1 LKQIIDASTRKK
13 FGQRTL
19 GKHRI
24 AGQQFEN
31 WEIGDQFF
39 QPSSQ
44 HSWFVALLGTD
55 RPLAD
60 RDLQPFG
67 FVDRC
72 HDSVTP
78 ILHQELR
85 RMPKTVVPT
94 MVPIDLH
101 RTGTS
106 LHFEAELTD
115 ELVGVITAWPK
126 LPLAIKAGITAMV
139 QAAEESSNSDRS

>member
-1 LKQIIDASTRKK
+1 
-13 FGQRTL
+13 
-19 GKHRI
+19 
-24 AGQQFEN
+24 
-31 WEIGDQFF
+31 
-39 QPSSQ
+39 
-44 HSWFVALLGTD
+44 
-55 RPLAD
+55 
-60 RDLQPFG
+60 
-67 FVDRC
+67 
-72 HDSVTP
+72 
-78 ILHQELR
+78 
-85 RMPKTVVPT
+85 